1 MAGSTIDRTRCQ
13 ETPLRLTTAF
23 GLTFLLAWSDPNDPA
38 DPLPLT
44 PESLEGTWVRIQVVR
59 ATVTDPILS
68 DTTEIPDNGEI
79 YSFTASGD
87 VEYSCRCPGGAE
99 GGSTPQ
105 YTSYSITGDTLWLH
119 QDDGPPHRHLA
130 RVTTRRLMFGGG
142 PGTQPF
148 DITGDGVP
156 EDVTVADIYRKE

>member
-1 MAGSTIDRTRCQ
+1 VRLSTV
-13 ETPLRLTTAF
+13 F
-23 GLTFLLAWSDPNDPA
+23 GLAFLLACGDPNDPG

-44 PESLEGTWVRIQVVR
+44 PESLEGRWVKIQVVR
-59 ATVTDPILS
+59 ATVTDPVLS
-68 DTTEIPDNGEI
+68 DTTEIPENGEM

-87 VEYSCRCPGGAE
+87 VQYFCRCPGGAE
-99 GGSTPQ
+99 GVATPQ

-130 RVTTRRLMFGGG
+130 KVTTRRLILGGG
-142 PGTQPF
+142 PGTVPS

-156 EDVTVADIYRKE
+156 EDVTVTQIYRQE